1 MKIIRSRDIEVLA
14 ASHEDV
20 RSPGVY
26 KKVILEKA
34 DFIEG
39 RIQMV
44 NWAFLPKGKSF
55 RSHYHEDMQEIFII
69 IKGHLLIIVDNE
81 QVELCEG
88 DTVVVPVGSVHM
100 MENIGKADVEY
111 IVIGVS
117 KGTGGKTIVV

>member
-1 MKIIRSRDIEVLA
+1 MKIFRSKDIEIIA
-14 ASHEDV
+14 ASHEDL

-26 KKVILEKA
+26 KRVFLEKA

-55 RSHYHEDMQEIFII
+55 RSHYHEDMQEVFII
-69 IKGHLLIIVDNE
+69 IKGHVRIVVDSE
-81 QVELCEG
+81 QVELCKG
-88 DTVVVPVGSVHM
+88 DTVVIPVGSVHM
-100 MENIGKADVEY
+100 MENTGKVDVEY

>member
-1 MKIIRSRDIEVLA
+1 MKILRSKDIESIA

-20 RSPGVY
+20 ISPGVY
-26 KKVILEKA
+26 KKVILEKT

-55 RSHYHEDMQEIFII
+55 KSHYHEDMQEVFII
-69 IKGHLLIIVDNE
+69 IKGHVRIIVGNE
-81 QVELCEG
+81 QVELCKG
-88 DTVVVPVGSVHM
+88 DTVVVPVRSVHM

-117 KGTGGKTIVV
+117 KGTGGKTIVA

>member
-1 MKIIRSRDIEVLA
+1 MKILRSKDIEIIA

-20 RSPGVY
+20 MSPGVY

-44 NWAFLPKGKSF
+44 NWAFLPKGRSF

-69 IKGHLLIIVDNE
+69 IKGHVRIIVGNE
-81 QVELCEG
+81 QVQLCQG
-88 DTVVVPVGSVHM
+88 DTVVIPVGSVHM
-100 MENIGKADVEY
+100 MENIGKVDVEY

>member
-1 MKIIRSRDIEVLA
+1 MQILRSRDIEIIA

-20 RSPGVY
+20 SSPGVY

-34 DFIEG
+34 DFVEG

-55 RSHYHEDMQEIFII
+55 RSHYHEDLQEVFII
-69 IKGHLLIIVDNE
+69 IKGHVRIIVDNE
-81 QVELCEG
+81 QGELCKG
-88 DTVVVPVGSVHM
+88 DTVVIPVGSIHL
-100 MENIGKADVEY
+100 MENIGKGDAEY

-117 KGTGGKTIVV
+117 KGTKGKTIVV

>member
-14 ASHEDV
+14 ASHEDL

-26 KKVILEKA
+26 KRVILEKA

-55 RSHYHEDMQEIFII
+55 RSHYHEDMQEVFII
-69 IKGHLLIIVDNE
+69 IKGHVRIIVDSE
-81 QVELCEG
+81 QVELCKG
-88 DTVVVPVGSVHM
+88 DTVVIPVGSVHM
-100 MENIGKADVEY
+100 MENIGKVDVEY

>member
-1 MKIIRSRDIEVLA
+1 MKFLRSKDIEIIA
-14 ASHEDV
+14 ASHEDL

-26 KKVILEKA
+26 KKIILEKA

-55 RSHYHEDMQEIFII
+55 RSHYHEDMQEVFII
-69 IKGHLLIIVDNE
+69 IKGHVRIIVDNE
-81 QVELCEG
+81 QEELCKG
-88 DTVVVPVGSVHM
+88 DMVVIPVGSVHM
-100 MENIGKADVEY
+100 MENIGKVGVEY

>member
-1 MKIIRSRDIEVLA
+1 MKILRSKDIEIIA

-26 KKVILEKA
+26 KRVILEKA

-55 RSHYHEDMQEIFII
+55 RSHYHEDMQEVFII
-69 IKGHLLIIVDNE
+69 IKGHVRIIVDSE
-81 QVELCEG
+81 QVELYKR
-88 DTVVVPVGSVHM
+88 DTVVIPVGSVHV
-100 MENIGKADVEY
+100 MENIGEVDVEY